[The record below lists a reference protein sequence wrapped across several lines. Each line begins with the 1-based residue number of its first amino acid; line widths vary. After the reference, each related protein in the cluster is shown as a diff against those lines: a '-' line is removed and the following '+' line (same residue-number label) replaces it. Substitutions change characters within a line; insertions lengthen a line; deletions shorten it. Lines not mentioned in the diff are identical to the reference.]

1 MANGD
6 IDLARFSVNVTLLFG
21 QLGQVVSLGN
31 QQFPTADYDNV
42 KSVVLETTGGNSTK
56 QVTVAVLG
64 RKLS

>member
-1 MANGD
+1 MADGD
-6 IDLARFSVNVTLLFG
+6 IDIARFGVDITLL
-21 QLGQVVSLGN
+21 LGDKSEMVGLGN

-56 QVTVAVLG
+56 QITVAVIG